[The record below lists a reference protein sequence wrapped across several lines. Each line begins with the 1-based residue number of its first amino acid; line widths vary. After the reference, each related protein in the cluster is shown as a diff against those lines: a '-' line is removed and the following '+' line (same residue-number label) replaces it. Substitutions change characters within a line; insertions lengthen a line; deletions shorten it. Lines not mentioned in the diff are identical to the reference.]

1 MQVLGR
7 HRAIRAPLMFTAA
20 VTLLLAGCGS
30 FAPAPTPSLRLAYQA
45 LPMDGRVATPAD
57 METIRAVITDRL
69 ADTGVATLRVIVEGA
84 DRIVVE
90 TSATGSAADEI
101 RALAGAT
108 GRLDFVP
115 PGQTEVQA
123 GQVLDL
129 TRFPPLFS
137 GDQVATASI
146 GVDQTGQ
153 RTVDLLLKDAARQAF
168 ADYTS
173 AHVGDFFAIVLDGRV
188 ITAPVINEAIP
199 GGQIQVSLPGM
210 GGLPLVDAQRLVTF
224 VRHGALPFPL
234 EEVAPPS

>member
-1 MQVLGR
+1 
-7 HRAIRAPLMFTAA
+7 
-20 VTLLLAGCGS
+20 
-30 FAPAPTPSLRLAYQA
+30 
-45 LPMDGRVATPAD
+45 